1 MKYLF
6 IFIKTVILLTKF
18 EHYRCSRTK
27 QKLASNS
34 VKNAILRCRNL
45 LLVAPLLTAV
55 GISKNVFQFFLFIFK
70 SSVSVLCTLDAGT
83 ASTLIY
89 KLACF
94 TLRFIIFLQ
103 PYLAIL
109 YPVLISILILQYYNI
124 NITIIFLLVLI
135 SILILQY

>member
-27 QKLASNS
+27 QKLASNR
-34 VKNAILRCRNL
+34 VKNAILRRRNL
-45 LLVAPLLTAV
+45 LLVPPLLTAV

-94 TLRFIIFLQ
+94 TLRFIIFL
-103 PYLAIL
+103 
-109 YPVLISILILQYYNI
+109 
-124 NITIIFLLVLI
+124 
-135 SILILQY
+135 